1 MSGYIAERA
10 TLGTEPL
17 VELRDDAGRRV
28 RIACH
33 GAALVGFEV
42 PRAGAPFDIASGY
55 RDAKAIRAHRGSHFA
70 IMVPFAGRI
79 GDARYRFDGH
89 EHDLQPGVEGAARGI
104 MHGFVRD
111 ADFAVAE
118 LVADGASASATLATS
133 AIRPRPG
140 YPFAIDLDLR
150 FTLRSDGLGLEARMR
165 NVGDAAA
172 PCFFGWHPYLR
183 VADGKVDEWLLEIPA
198 DTLIRTDPGLIPLR
212 GKAAFVP
219 LDEAPAFDFRRARPV
234 AESILDTGYVD
245 LVAGPGGRIRS
256 RITDPADGFGVAM
269 WQEHGATHAF
279 TGDTL
284 QHGARTA
291 IALEPMECMVDAFNR
306 PECTAAIRLEPG
318 AERAFRCGIE
328 ITGS

>member
-17 VELRDDAGRRV
+17 VELRDAAGRRV

-42 PRAGAPFDIASGY
+42 PRAGALFDIASGY
-55 RDAKAIRAHRGSHFA
+55 QDAAAIRARRGSHFA

-79 GDARYRFDGH
+79 GGARYRFDGR
-89 EHDLQPGVEGAARGI
+89 EHDLQPGVEGAKRGI

-133 AIRPRPG
+133 AIRARPG

-150 FTLRSDGLGLEARMR
+150 FTLDAGGLGLEARMR

-172 PCFFGWHPYLR
+172 PCFFGWHPYFR
-183 VADGKVDEWLLEIPA
+183 AGDGKVDEWLLEIPA
-198 DTLIRTDPGLIPLR
+198 DSLIRTDAGLIPLP

-219 LDEAPAFDFRRARPV
+219 LDEAPAFDFRQARPV
-234 AESILDTGYVD
+234 EGSILDTGYAD
-245 LVAGPGGRIRS
+245 LVPNPDGRICS
-256 RITDPADGFGVAM
+256 RITDPADGFRVAM

-291 IALEPMECMVDAFNR
+291 IALEPMECIVDAFNR
-306 PECTAAIRLEPG
+306 PECAAAIRLEPG
-318 AERAFRCGIE
+318 AERLFHCGIE
-328 ITGS
+328 VLGF

>member
-10 TLGTEPL
+10 MLDIEPL

-33 GAALVGFEV
+33 GAALVAFEV
-42 PRAGAPFDIASGY
+42 PRAGAPFDIAWGY
-55 RDAKAIRAHRGSHFA
+55 RDAAAIRARRGSHFA

-79 GDARYRFDGH
+79 GDARYRFDGRA
-89 EHDLQPGVEGAARGI
+89 HDLQPGVEGAARGI

-111 ADFAVAE
+111 ADFEIAE
-118 LVADGASASATLATS
+118 LVTDGASASATLVTS
-133 AIRPRPG
+133 AIRPQPG

-150 FTLRSDGLGLEARMR
+150 FTLDAGGLGLEAGMH

-172 PCFFGWHPYLR
+172 PCFFGWHPYFR
-183 VADGKVDEWLLEIPA
+183 AGAGKVDEWLLEIPA
-198 DTLIRTDPGLIPLR
+198 DTLIRTDPGLIPLH

-219 LDEAPAFDFRRARPV
+219 LDEAPAFDFRRGRPI
-234 AESILDTGYVD
+234 AGSILDTGYVD

-256 RITDPADGFGVAM
+256 RITDPADGFGIAM

-306 PECTAAIRLEPG
+306 PECADTVRLEPG
-318 AERAFRCGIE
+318 ARRTFRCGIE
-328 ITGS
+328 IAGF